1 MEDSRPIAVETTEE
15 LAAPAAA
22 FTYAPSPDERREAYR
37 AAFTGQ
43 IAAYTLL
50 LIAYAVMITLF
61 VLLQHQV
68 DWIVGILIGMALA
81 FLVLL
86 LQIFVTRHRM
96 LKRDLK
102 KKADAVNRFTVF
114 ADHFV
119 VIASEAEHEKAR
131 YTIYPAD
138 LGRVIRRKTVTV
150 FTYENLLFFVSNAL
164 LDDCEPLKGLLES
177 CTSAQKSA
185 DAAGKSRFLLLFWL
199 LASLIAMLVSAYTYA
214 LWQVSPLLPLLADL
228 VLLAVPLSMA
238 IYALTRKGQAKKLL
252 LYAILGFAIA
262 GWILVFR
269 LVDDV
274 RGVSYDDSY
283 DAFYSQ
289 SAANDRSGEDRTA
302 PDSADLYDGDA
313 AGVMDFTVDRPIK
326 DGTKDGGIL

>member
-1 MEDSRPIAVETTEE
+1 MEDSRPIAVENPEE

-22 FTYAPSPDERREAYR
+22 FTYAPSPDERREAYH

-119 VIASEAEHEKAR
+119 VTASEAEHEKAR

-150 FTYENLLFFVSNAL
+150 FTYENLLFFVSNTL
-164 LDDCEPLKGLLES
+164 LDDCEPLKGLLAS
-177 CTSAQKSA
+177 RASAQQS
-185 DAAGKSRFLLLFWL
+185 DVAAGKSRFLLLFWL

-283 DAFYSQ
+283 DVLYSQ
-289 SAANDRSGEDRTA
+289 STANDRSGEDRTA

-313 AGVMDFTVDRPIK
+313 ADVLDFTVDRPIE
-326 DGTKDGGIL
+326 DGTKDGRIL